1 MATYKIVSQNVDL
14 TTENDMG
21 KTTFHNLHYAKA
33 SGILFGH
40 PATKDDLELLNKKI
54 NCIID
59 YQGNYPEALPF
70 NVIMLGE
77 TFEEFSNNSLMEIS
91 LLMKNRCNELFE
103 NIPDDF
109 IKKALLIY
117 EPKWAV
123 NPNDPEK
130 NLPPSEKL
138 ISRVTNKM
146 RDFLTERLGIE
157 GNKVSLM
164 YGEVSS
170 PERAVEILANENLQG
185 LMLGSACKSKKQLM
199 EIIKALQFHYDK
211 RKIILV
217 CNFKSFILEENYQS
231 FLETL
236 AIVPDNFTI
245 YFAPPATD
253 IRYLRALID
262 K

>member
-21 KTTFHNLHYAKA
+21 KTTFHNLHKANA
-33 SGILFGH
+33 SGILLGH
-40 PATKDDLELLNKKI
+40 PATNDDLELLNKKI
-54 NCIID
+54 NGIIE
-59 YQGNYPEALPF
+59 YQKEYPEALPF

-91 LLMKNRCNELFE
+91 LLLKSRCHELFE

-109 IKKALLIY
+109 IRKALLIY

-123 NPNDPEK
+123 NADEPDK

-138 ISRVTNKM
+138 ITRVTNKM
-146 RDFLTERLGIE
+146 RDYLTDRLGLE

-164 YGEVSS
+164 YGEVST

-185 LMLGSACKSKKQLM
+185 LMLGSSCKSKKQLM
-199 EIIKALQFHYDK
+199 EIIKALQLHFDK

-217 CNFKSFILEENYQS
+217 CNFKSFILEESYQS

-245 YFAPPATD
+245 YFAPPSID
-253 IRYLRALID
+253 IRFLKNLID